1 MGVRRREGDEP
12 WWGFVLLWRMQPA
25 PQAALGK
32 KNMAVPL
39 PGRFAGAFLPVP
51 ASLEAGSATGG
62 RIAGYKYEALFG
74 EGGKKIQYGGK
85 VFLLVKRPFLLLFPP
100 VSGERWLDKG
110 ISLGLAGRDFP
121 HFPW

>member
-51 ASLEAGSATGG
+51 ASLEAGRCHG
-62 RIAGYKYEALFG
+62 RADCRLQIRGIVWRRG
-74 EGGKKIQYGGK
+74 EENPIWWKG
-85 VFLLVKRPFLLLFPP
+85 FPP
-100 VSGERWLDKG
+100 GET
-110 ISLGLAGRDFP
+110 AFP
-121 HFPW
+121 AFVPSC